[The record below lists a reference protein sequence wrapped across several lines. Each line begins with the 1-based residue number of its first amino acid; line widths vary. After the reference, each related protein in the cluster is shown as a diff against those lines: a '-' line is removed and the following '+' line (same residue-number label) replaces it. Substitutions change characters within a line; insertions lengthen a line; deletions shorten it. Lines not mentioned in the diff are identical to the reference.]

1 MRKVQLTA
9 NIWQRSLI
17 RGAWEKD
24 FSPLWND
31 YNRIRG
37 SREAIL
43 ASLSQEFPNFT
54 QSCQNFI
61 HDLRKFSGDKAA
73 RNRLDQ
79 TGHAYYLGK
88 PYFEDNIR
96 EKILTIPTKNGTLQ
110 DDLNLL
116 AAKRSEGE
124 VCAAHDLSP
133 LYEAVLGVEWDKIR
147 GKGVALH
154 QQIGGLSLQQQASQS
169 GTARQLAKKGSQFFK
184 STFGKRGG
192 GRRDDTSGAGGSK
205 SAGW

>member
-9 NIWQRSLI
+9 DIWQRSLI
-17 RGAWEKD
+17 RGAWEKE

-61 HDLRKFSGDKAA
+61 HGLRKFSGNKD
-73 RNRLDQ
+73 
-79 TGHAYYLGK
+79 
-88 PYFEDNIR
+88 
-96 EKILTIPTKNGTLQ
+96 
-110 DDLNLL
+110 
-116 AAKRSEGE
+116 GE

-154 QQIGGLSLQQQASQS
+154 KQIGGLSLQQQASQP

>member
-9 NIWQRSLI
+9 EIWQRSLI
-17 RGAWEKD
+17 RGAWGKD
-24 FSPLWND
+24 FSPLWNN

-43 ASLSQEFPNFT
+43 ASLSQQSPNFT

-61 HDLRKFSGDKAA
+61 YDLCKLSGDKAA
-73 RNRLDQ
+73 QNRLDQ

-133 LYEAVLGVEWDKIR
+133 LYEAALGVEWDKIR

-154 QQIGGLSLQQQASQS
+154 QIGGLSLQQQASQP

-184 STFGKRGG
+184 STFGKKGG
-192 GRRDDTSGAGGSK
+192 GRRDDTSSAGGSK

>member
-1 MRKVQLTA
+1 MRKVRLTA
-9 NIWQRSLI
+9 DIWQRSLI

-31 YNRIRG
+31 YNRTRG

-43 ASLSQEFPNFT
+43 ASLSKEFPNFT

-61 HDLRKFSGDKAA
+61 HNPHKFSGDKAA

-79 TGHAYYLGK
+79 TEHAYYLGK

-96 EKILTIPTKNGTLQ
+96 EKILTIPTKNGTLH

-124 VCAAHDLSP
+124 VKEKC
-133 LYEAVLGVEWDKIR
+133 VLLIISRLFMRPCWE
-147 GKGVALH
+147 L
-154 QQIGGLSLQQQASQS
+154 S
-169 GTARQLAKKGSQFFK
+169 GTR
-184 STFGKRGG
+184 FGERVLLCIS
-192 GRRDDTSGAGGSK
+192 R
-205 SAGW
+205 